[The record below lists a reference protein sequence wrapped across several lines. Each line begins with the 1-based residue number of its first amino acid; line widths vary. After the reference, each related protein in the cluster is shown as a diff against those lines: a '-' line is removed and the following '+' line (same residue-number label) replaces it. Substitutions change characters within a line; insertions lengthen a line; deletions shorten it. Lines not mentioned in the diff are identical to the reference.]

1 MTRLLPVI
9 AAIAAIVVIGIMST
23 LFVVDERKQ
32 AIVLQFG
39 EVKQIKTEPGLGFKL
54 PFVQEVVYYEARIL
68 PLETGSLEVTPL
80 DERRLVV
87 DGFARWRIVDPV
99 LFRQAVRTE
108 AAAVPRL
115 QSILRA
121 QLREVLGGVSSDD
134 VISPE
139 RGPIMTRIRDQAH
152 EDALS
157 LGVEVIDV
165 RIRRTDLPQ
174 QNLQATFER
183 MEAERQREAADLRA
197 RGRELAQEIRATAD
211 REAVELVS
219 DAQRQ
224 SDIIRGEADAERNA
238 IFAGAYGK
246 DEEFF
251 AFYRSLRAYE
261 RALKGENSSLVIS
274 PNSEFFEYL
283 RSENPAGATAPA
295 SEDAETGPAAA
306 VDPTGP
312 GSAATAQAE

>member
-1 MTRLLPVI
+1 MRLLPI
-9 AAIAAIVVIGIMST
+9 IAAIVAVAVIGVMST

-39 EVKQIKTEPGLGFKL
+39 EVKQVKTEPGLGVKL
-54 PFVQEVVYYEARIL
+54 PFVQEVVYYEGRIL

-99 LFRQAVRTE
+99 TFRQAVRTE

-115 QSILRA
+115 QSILRS

-139 RGPIMTRIRDQAH
+139 RGPIMTQIRDQAH
-152 EDALS
+152 ENAQS
-157 LGVEVIDV
+157 LGVEIVDV
-165 RIRRTDLPQ
+165 RIRRTDLPE
-174 QNLQATFER
+174 QNLRATFER

-219 DAQRQ
+219 DAQRR

-246 DEEFF
+246 DQEFF
-251 AFYRSLRAYE
+251 AFHRSLRAYE
-261 RALKGENSSLVIS
+261 QALQGENSSMVMS
-274 PNSEFFEYL
+274 PDSEFFEYL
-283 RSENPAGATAPA
+283 RSDDPIRRAGSSGGDGAPATAA
-295 SEDAETGPAAA
+295 AE
-306 VDPTGP
+306 
-312 GSAATAQAE
+312 

>member
-1 MTRLLPVI
+1 MMRLIPVI
-9 AAIAAIVVIGIMST
+9 GVLVALVVIGVMSVF
-23 LFVVDERKQ
+23 FVVDERKQ

-39 EVKQIKTEPGLGFKL
+39 EVKQVKTEPGLGIKL
-54 PFVQEVVYYEARIL
+54 PFIQEVVYYEARIL

-87 DGFARWRIVDPV
+87 DGFARWRITDPV

-108 AAAVPRL
+108 SAATSRL

-152 EDALS
+152 RDAQT
-157 LGVEVIDV
+157 LGVEIIDV
-165 RIRRTDLPQ
+165 RIRRTDLPE

-219 DAQRQ
+219 DARRR

-238 IFAGAYGK
+238 IYGAAYGK
-246 DEEFF
+246 DQEFF

-261 RALKGENSSLVIS
+261 RAIRAGNSSLVIS

-283 RSENPAGATAPA
+283 KTDSPGR
-295 SEDAETGPAAA
+295 PAADA
-306 VDPTGP
+306 
-312 GSAATAQAE
+312 AATE